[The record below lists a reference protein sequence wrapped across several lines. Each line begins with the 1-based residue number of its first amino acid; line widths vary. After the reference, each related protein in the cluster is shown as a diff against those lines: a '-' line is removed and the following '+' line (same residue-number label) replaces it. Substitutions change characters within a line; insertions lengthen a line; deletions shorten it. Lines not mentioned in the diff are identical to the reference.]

1 MNNKKVAIVISS
13 FDGYSDLWSPLEES
27 YEKYWGDCPYSLYLT
42 TNFKEY
48 KSERFKTLKVGKDKS
63 WSDML
68 YKSVEMLE
76 EDYILLTF
84 DDLFLSTKIDTQDIV
99 SLIDYAIDNDINYFQ
114 LYSSNSQ
121 YTKITDK
128 IVSKNKNSN
137 YRNATVWSL
146 WKKEVLLDLLDRDE
160 NAWEFEDKG
169 SVRSN
174 KYDKFYC
181 VNYPAIPYL
190 NGVIKGKWHPKVVKK
205 LQKMGIEIDLTSR
218 KVMSL
223 KESLKY
229 DVVNKCYN
237 LYKSILFKGKYD

>member
-1 MNNKKVAIVISS
+1 MNSKKVAIIISS
-13 FDGYSDLWSPLEES
+13 FDGYSDLWRPLEES
-27 YEKYWGDCPYSLYLT
+27 YKKYWEDCPYKIYLT

-48 KSERFKTLKVGKDKS
+48 KSDLFKTLQVGKDKS

-68 YKSVEMLE
+68 YKSVEMIE
-76 EDYILLTF
+76 EDYLLLTF
-84 DDLFLSTKIDTQDIV
+84 DDLFLSRKIETKDIS
-99 SLIDYAIDNDINYFQ
+99 SLIEYVIDNDVDYFQ

-121 YTKITDK
+121 HTKITDK
-128 IVSKNKNSN
+128 IVSKDKNSK

-169 SVRSN
+169 SERSN
-174 KYDKFYC
+174 RYDKFYC
-181 VNYPAIPYL
+181 VNYPAIPYI
-190 NGVIKGKWHPKVVKK
+190 NGVVKGKWVPSAIGKLKK
-205 LQKMGIEIDLTSR
+205 QGIEVDTQSR

-229 DVVNKCYN
+229 NVVNKCYN
-237 LYKSILFKGKYD
+237 LYKSMLFKGKYD

>member
-27 YEKYWGDCPYSLYLT
+27 YKKYWEDCPYGLYLT

-48 KSERFKTLKVGKDKS
+48 KSDLFKTLKVGKDKS

-84 DDLFLSTKIDTQDIV
+84 DDLFLANKIDTQDIA

-114 LYSSNSQ
+114 LYSSNSK
-121 YTKITDK
+121 YTKITDI

-146 WKKEVLLDLLDRDE
+146 WKKEILLDLLDRDE

-181 VNYPAIPYL
+181 VNYPAIPYI
-190 NGVIKGKWHPKVVKK
+190 NGVVKGKWVPDAVKK
-205 LQKMGIEIDLTSR
+205 INKQGIKIDTKSREI
-218 KVMSL
+218 MSF

-229 DVVNKCYN
+229 IIVNKLYN
-237 LYKSILFKGKYD
+237 LYKSVLFKGKYD

>member
-1 MNNKKVAIVISS
+1 MNSKKIAVVISS
-13 FDGYSDLWSPLEES
+13 FDGNSDLWSPLEES
-27 YEKYWGDCPYSLYLT
+27 YKKYWSDCPYSLYLT

-48 KSERFKTLKVGKDKS
+48 KSERFKTLKVGKEKS

-68 YKSVEMLE
+68 YKSVEMLK

-84 DDLFLSTKIDTQDIV
+84 DDLFLSIKIDTQDIT
-99 SLIDYAIDNDINYFQ
+99 SLINYAIDNDVNYFQ

-121 YTKITDK
+121 YTKVTDK
-128 IVSKNKNSN
+128 IVSKNKNSK

-181 VNYPAIPYL
+181 VNYSAIPYI
-190 NGVIKGKWHPKVVKK
+190 NGVIKGKWVPDAVRK
-205 LQKMGIEIDLTSR
+205 LQKQGISVDLKNRKIMTSR
-218 KVMSL
+218 
-223 KESLKY
+223 EYIKY
-229 DVVNKCYN
+229 SIINKLYN
-237 LYKSILFKGKYD
+237 LYKSILFKGEYD